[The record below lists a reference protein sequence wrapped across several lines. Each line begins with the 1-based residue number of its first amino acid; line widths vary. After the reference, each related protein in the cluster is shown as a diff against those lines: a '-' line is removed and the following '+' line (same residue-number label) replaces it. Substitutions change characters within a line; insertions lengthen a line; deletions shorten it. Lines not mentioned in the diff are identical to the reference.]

1 MTLLVAVL
9 EGREKYLFSTTQKS
23 HTSVLFYI
31 YLYIESPPARAAI
44 TKIAYL
50 MLQWSFAFSL
60 SHAHLRLRYKDLH

>member
-23 HTSVLFYI
+23 HTSVLFYV
-31 YLYIESPPARAAI
+31 YLYIESPPTQAAV

-50 MLQWSFAFSL
+50 MLQWGFAFSL
-60 SHAHLRLRYKDLH
+60 SRAHLCLRYKDLH